1 MAQTEMSWLAKALMY
16 GAHINF
22 IPQQRLEIPTKTIK
36 TDLFAIRHD
45 TLQRQYVL
53 LVTSIALS
61 SGRQEYRR
69 SSETG
74 LGLG

>member
-1 MAQTEMSWLAKALMY
+1 MVLTLL
-16 GAHINF
+16 NF
-22 IPQQRLEIPTKTIK
+22 ILQKMFEIPTKTIK

-53 LVTSIALS
+53 LITSIAVS

-74 LGLG
+74 LGLDDP